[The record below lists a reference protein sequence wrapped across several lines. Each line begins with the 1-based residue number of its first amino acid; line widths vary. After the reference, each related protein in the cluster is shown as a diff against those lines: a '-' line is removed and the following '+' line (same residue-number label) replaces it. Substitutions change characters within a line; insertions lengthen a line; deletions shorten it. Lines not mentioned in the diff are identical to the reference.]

1 MTISGSG
8 FNLPN
13 LPPANQTPFEQQTSA
28 QYDLKNTA
36 DMGRGHVVIVPQ
48 SQAADVSFVLMG
60 RYNLQD
66 YKSERNNPTLVPLMH
81 LYGGAPDIEDKDE
94 GDKAHFNNLFD
105 RLADD
110 VKTMLAG
117 LPTVYTAALKFVI
130 DLAANAL
137 NWQDKA
143 QLQSQTENALN
154 RAEAIKRQPDSNY
167 RESLALGKEIADGV
181 EKWMEKMGK
190 NDPDYISTMD
200 FVRDAKEI
208 LKGTTHD
215 TATS

>member
-13 LPPANQTPFEQQTSA
+13 LTPANQTPYEQQTSG
-28 QYDLKNTA
+28 QTDLKNAA

-48 SQAADVSFVLMG
+48 SQSADVSFVLMG
-60 RYNLQD
+60 RHNLQD
-66 YKSERNNPTLVPLMH
+66 YKAERDNPTLIPLMH
-81 LYGGAPDIEDKDE
+81 LYGSGPDIKSKDE

-105 RLADD
+105 HLPED

-117 LPTVYTAALKFVI
+117 LPTVYTAALKFVL

-143 QLQSQTENALN
+143 HVQSQTENALN
-154 RAEAIKRQPDSNY
+154 RAEVIKKLPDASY
-167 RESLALGKEIADGV
+167 KESLKLGQEIADGI
-181 EKWMEKMGK
+181 ETWMEKLGK
-190 NDPDYISTMD
+190 NDPDYISTID

-208 LKGTTHD
+208 LKGTTHAPAD
-215 TATS
+215 